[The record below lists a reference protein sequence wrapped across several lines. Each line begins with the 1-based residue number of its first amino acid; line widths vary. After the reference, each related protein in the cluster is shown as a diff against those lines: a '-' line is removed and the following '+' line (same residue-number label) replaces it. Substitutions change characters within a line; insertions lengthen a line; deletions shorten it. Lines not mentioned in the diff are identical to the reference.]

1 MGFKETNYV
10 KFTDWKNQ
18 DYKLTEDIETFGI
31 MDSDPTRYFEFEDIL
46 IKAQEE
52 NDSEGME
59 KAALMFTLLSVKQ
72 LVKRIPNNT
81 KVIDIQNNIRLKF
94 SNLYPALIFPVTQSL
109 KEEGYIID
117 ENTTFNTDEAIKYI
131 DRVLDKGEYTDT
143 PQVRR

>member
-81 KVIDIQNNIRLKF
+81 KVIDIQNNIF
-94 SNLYPALIFPVTQSL
+94 
-109 KEEGYIID
+109 
-117 ENTTFNTDEAIKYI
+117 
-131 DRVLDKGEYTDT
+131 
-143 PQVRR
+143 